1 MKNDPMKVKY
11 AEGGSLLNPI
21 EREQYSIGGAVA
33 KALSETFENYTKKE
47 AKNKMKSVHDAVEK
61 AVSERDTT
69 KMKKTDIFNMVAN
82 DQDVTVQ
89 DVKNIEKVFA
99 YQAGGGGKEN
109 LLGEIVQGIRAVA
122 KKPTELQKIA
132 EDFGGGKLTKEARK
146 KTGKAV
152 LATGSIGVA
161 ASGAT
166 GVGGYF
172 AGLSDA
178 QESKIKENKTSTV
191 NNITSGTM
199 DSAFSEAS
207 KNPTKY
213 VFIKK
218 GQPYFKYKGEDIPF
232 ALATEEKDIV
242 LDMTPRSK
250 NSEGG
255 SALRNQRSSLYE
267 DQQKKMKEEIERLSR
282 VRLEAEN
289 IEPTSENIELMR
301 IQIQEEQMDEDM
313 QRGYSRRGKSAGGK
327 IISLLLKKNA
337 KELPEK
343 TKKAKE
349 SLLSQAKQDEKAAG
363 MSKEELDEMSDE
375 DYLDFVE
382 SMSPSSATRMDEP
395 LEDVYEIIQQME
407 PEEVAKNMQ
416 LFRSVEDIQEY
427 IENLNPN
434 EARSFRDNLSEED
447 AKDFKEFLNLPEL
460 GPRVIKNQ
468 GGDPLLVPVEGMPV
482 DTYPNIPEDEIEGVL
497 ASQKPDEEM
506 EEDYV
511 SYVMEQ
517 TLSPEETEYV
527 NSVLATDDR
536 LSVLF
541 DKLILA
547 SSEFSGE
554 GKVEGPG
561 DGTSDDI
568 PARLSDGE
576 FVFTKKAVDQLGT
589 DNLQILMDDAE
600 RAYDGGLMKKSEN
613 DSSKL
618 DDDIHKVMLS
628 ANRSPSIR

>member
-1 MKNDPMKVKY
+1 MKVKY
-11 AEGGSLLNPI
+11 A
-21 EREQYSIGGAVA
+21 
-33 KALSETFENYTKKE
+33 
-47 AKNKMKSVHDAVEK
+47 
-61 AVSERDTT
+61 
-69 KMKKTDIFNMVAN
+69 
-82 DQDVTVQ
+82 
-89 DVKNIEKVFA
+89 
-99 YQAGGGGKEN
+99 
-109 LLGEIVQGIRAVA
+109 
-122 KKPTELQKIA
+122 
-132 EDFGGGKLTKEARK
+132 
-146 KTGKAV
+146 
-152 LATGSIGVA
+152 
-161 ASGAT
+161 
-166 GVGGYF
+166 
-172 AGLSDA
+172 
-178 QESKIKENKTSTV
+178 
-191 NNITSGTM
+191 
-199 DSAFSEAS
+199 
-207 KNPTKY
+207 
-213 VFIKK
+213 
-218 GQPYFKYKGEDIPF
+218 
-232 ALATEEKDIV
+232 
-242 LDMTPRSK
+242 
-250 NSEGG
+250 EGG

>member
-11 AEGGSLLNPI
+11 A
-21 EREQYSIGGAVA
+21 
-33 KALSETFENYTKKE
+33 
-47 AKNKMKSVHDAVEK
+47 
-61 AVSERDTT
+61 
-69 KMKKTDIFNMVAN
+69 
-82 DQDVTVQ
+82 
-89 DVKNIEKVFA
+89 
-99 YQAGGGGKEN
+99 
-109 LLGEIVQGIRAVA
+109 
-122 KKPTELQKIA
+122 
-132 EDFGGGKLTKEARK
+132 
-146 KTGKAV
+146 
-152 LATGSIGVA
+152 
-161 ASGAT
+161 
-166 GVGGYF
+166 
-172 AGLSDA
+172 
-178 QESKIKENKTSTV
+178 
-191 NNITSGTM
+191 
-199 DSAFSEAS
+199 
-207 KNPTKY
+207 
-213 VFIKK
+213 
-218 GQPYFKYKGEDIPF
+218 
-232 ALATEEKDIV
+232 
-242 LDMTPRSK
+242 
-250 NSEGG
+250 EGG

-349 SLLSQAKQDEKAAG
+349 SLLSQAKQDEKASG

>member
-11 AEGGSLLNPI
+11 A
-21 EREQYSIGGAVA
+21 
-33 KALSETFENYTKKE
+33 
-47 AKNKMKSVHDAVEK
+47 
-61 AVSERDTT
+61 
-69 KMKKTDIFNMVAN
+69 
-82 DQDVTVQ
+82 
-89 DVKNIEKVFA
+89 
-99 YQAGGGGKEN
+99 
-109 LLGEIVQGIRAVA
+109 
-122 KKPTELQKIA
+122 
-132 EDFGGGKLTKEARK
+132 
-146 KTGKAV
+146 
-152 LATGSIGVA
+152 
-161 ASGAT
+161 
-166 GVGGYF
+166 
-172 AGLSDA
+172 
-178 QESKIKENKTSTV
+178 
-191 NNITSGTM
+191 
-199 DSAFSEAS
+199 
-207 KNPTKY
+207 
-213 VFIKK
+213 
-218 GQPYFKYKGEDIPF
+218 
-232 ALATEEKDIV
+232 
-242 LDMTPRSK
+242 
-250 NSEGG
+250 EGG

-363 MSKEELDEMSDE
+363 MSKEELDDMPDE

>member
-11 AEGGSLLNPI
+11 A
-21 EREQYSIGGAVA
+21 
-33 KALSETFENYTKKE
+33 
-47 AKNKMKSVHDAVEK
+47 
-61 AVSERDTT
+61 
-69 KMKKTDIFNMVAN
+69 
-82 DQDVTVQ
+82 
-89 DVKNIEKVFA
+89 
-99 YQAGGGGKEN
+99 
-109 LLGEIVQGIRAVA
+109 
-122 KKPTELQKIA
+122 
-132 EDFGGGKLTKEARK
+132 
-146 KTGKAV
+146 
-152 LATGSIGVA
+152 
-161 ASGAT
+161 
-166 GVGGYF
+166 
-172 AGLSDA
+172 
-178 QESKIKENKTSTV
+178 
-191 NNITSGTM
+191 
-199 DSAFSEAS
+199 
-207 KNPTKY
+207 
-213 VFIKK
+213 
-218 GQPYFKYKGEDIPF
+218 
-232 ALATEEKDIV
+232 
-242 LDMTPRSK
+242 
-250 NSEGG
+250 EGG

-363 MSKEELDEMSDE
+363 MSKEELDEMPDE

>member
-11 AEGGSLLNPI
+11 A
-21 EREQYSIGGAVA
+21 
-33 KALSETFENYTKKE
+33 
-47 AKNKMKSVHDAVEK
+47 
-61 AVSERDTT
+61 
-69 KMKKTDIFNMVAN
+69 
-82 DQDVTVQ
+82 
-89 DVKNIEKVFA
+89 
-99 YQAGGGGKEN
+99 
-109 LLGEIVQGIRAVA
+109 
-122 KKPTELQKIA
+122 
-132 EDFGGGKLTKEARK
+132 
-146 KTGKAV
+146 
-152 LATGSIGVA
+152 
-161 ASGAT
+161 
-166 GVGGYF
+166 
-172 AGLSDA
+172 
-178 QESKIKENKTSTV
+178 
-191 NNITSGTM
+191 
-199 DSAFSEAS
+199 
-207 KNPTKY
+207 
-213 VFIKK
+213 
-218 GQPYFKYKGEDIPF
+218 
-232 ALATEEKDIV
+232 
-242 LDMTPRSK
+242 
-250 NSEGG
+250 EGG

-395 LEDVYEIIQQME
+395 LEDIYEIIQQME

-427 IENLNPN
+427 IGNLNPN

-613 DSSKL
+613 DFSKL

>member
-11 AEGGSLLNPI
+11 A
-21 EREQYSIGGAVA
+21 
-33 KALSETFENYTKKE
+33 
-47 AKNKMKSVHDAVEK
+47 
-61 AVSERDTT
+61 
-69 KMKKTDIFNMVAN
+69 
-82 DQDVTVQ
+82 
-89 DVKNIEKVFA
+89 
-99 YQAGGGGKEN
+99 
-109 LLGEIVQGIRAVA
+109 
-122 KKPTELQKIA
+122 
-132 EDFGGGKLTKEARK
+132 
-146 KTGKAV
+146 
-152 LATGSIGVA
+152 
-161 ASGAT
+161 
-166 GVGGYF
+166 
-172 AGLSDA
+172 
-178 QESKIKENKTSTV
+178 
-191 NNITSGTM
+191 
-199 DSAFSEAS
+199 
-207 KNPTKY
+207 
-213 VFIKK
+213 
-218 GQPYFKYKGEDIPF
+218 
-232 ALATEEKDIV
+232 
-242 LDMTPRSK
+242 
-250 NSEGG
+250 EGG

-343 TKKAKE
+343 TKKAKK

>member
-1 MKNDPMKVKY
+1 
-11 AEGGSLLNPI
+11 
-21 EREQYSIGGAVA
+21 
-33 KALSETFENYTKKE
+33 
-47 AKNKMKSVHDAVEK
+47 
-61 AVSERDTT
+61 
-69 KMKKTDIFNMVAN
+69 
-82 DQDVTVQ
+82 
-89 DVKNIEKVFA
+89 
-99 YQAGGGGKEN
+99 
-109 LLGEIVQGIRAVA
+109 
-122 KKPTELQKIA
+122 
-132 EDFGGGKLTKEARK
+132 
-146 KTGKAV
+146 
-152 LATGSIGVA
+152 
-161 ASGAT
+161 
-166 GVGGYF
+166 
-172 AGLSDA
+172 
-178 QESKIKENKTSTV
+178 
-191 NNITSGTM
+191 
-199 DSAFSEAS
+199 
-207 KNPTKY
+207 
-213 VFIKK
+213 
-218 GQPYFKYKGEDIPF
+218 
-232 ALATEEKDIV
+232 
-242 LDMTPRSK
+242 
-250 NSEGG
+250 
-255 SALRNQRSSLYE
+255 
-267 DQQKKMKEEIERLSR
+267 MKEEIERLSR

-349 SLLSQAKQDEKAAG
+349 SLLSQAKQDEKASG

>member
-11 AEGGSLLNPI
+11 A
-21 EREQYSIGGAVA
+21 
-33 KALSETFENYTKKE
+33 
-47 AKNKMKSVHDAVEK
+47 
-61 AVSERDTT
+61 
-69 KMKKTDIFNMVAN
+69 
-82 DQDVTVQ
+82 
-89 DVKNIEKVFA
+89 
-99 YQAGGGGKEN
+99 
-109 LLGEIVQGIRAVA
+109 
-122 KKPTELQKIA
+122 
-132 EDFGGGKLTKEARK
+132 
-146 KTGKAV
+146 
-152 LATGSIGVA
+152 
-161 ASGAT
+161 
-166 GVGGYF
+166 
-172 AGLSDA
+172 
-178 QESKIKENKTSTV
+178 
-191 NNITSGTM
+191 
-199 DSAFSEAS
+199 
-207 KNPTKY
+207 
-213 VFIKK
+213 
-218 GQPYFKYKGEDIPF
+218 
-232 ALATEEKDIV
+232 
-242 LDMTPRSK
+242 
-250 NSEGG
+250 EGG

-395 LEDVYEIIQQME
+395 LEDIYEIIQQME

-427 IENLNPN
+427 IGNLNPN

-447 AKDFKEFLNLPEL
+447 AKDFREFLNLPEL
-460 GPRVIKNQ
+460 GTRVIKNQ

>member
-1 MKNDPMKVKY
+1 MKVKY
-11 AEGGSLLNPI
+11 A
-21 EREQYSIGGAVA
+21 
-33 KALSETFENYTKKE
+33 
-47 AKNKMKSVHDAVEK
+47 
-61 AVSERDTT
+61 
-69 KMKKTDIFNMVAN
+69 
-82 DQDVTVQ
+82 
-89 DVKNIEKVFA
+89 
-99 YQAGGGGKEN
+99 
-109 LLGEIVQGIRAVA
+109 
-122 KKPTELQKIA
+122 
-132 EDFGGGKLTKEARK
+132 
-146 KTGKAV
+146 
-152 LATGSIGVA
+152 
-161 ASGAT
+161 
-166 GVGGYF
+166 
-172 AGLSDA
+172 
-178 QESKIKENKTSTV
+178 
-191 NNITSGTM
+191 
-199 DSAFSEAS
+199 
-207 KNPTKY
+207 
-213 VFIKK
+213 
-218 GQPYFKYKGEDIPF
+218 
-232 ALATEEKDIV
+232 
-242 LDMTPRSK
+242 
-250 NSEGG
+250 EGG

-363 MSKEELDEMSDE
+363 MSKEELDEMPDE

>member
-21 EREQYSIGGAVA
+21 EREQYSLGGAVA

-47 AKNKMKSVHDAVEK
+47 TKNKMKSVHDAVEK

-99 YQAGGGGKEN
+99 YQAGGGGKGN
-109 LLGEIVQGIRAVA
+109 LLEEIVQSVRAVA
-122 KKPTELQKIA
+122 KKPTGLQKIA

-152 LATGSIGVA
+152 LATGSTGVA

-166 GVGGYF
+166 GVVGYF

-213 VFIKK
+213 VFIKE

-363 MSKEELDEMSDE
+363 MSKEELDDMPDE

-395 LEDVYEIIQQME
+395 LEDIYEIIQQME

-613 DSSKL
+613 DFSKL

>member
-47 AKNKMKSVHDAVEK
+47 TKNKMKSVHDAVEK

-213 VFIKK
+213 VFIKE

-327 IISLLLKKNA
+327 IISLFLKKNA

-349 SLLSQAKQDEKAAG
+349 SLLSQAKQDEKAFG

-613 DSSKL
+613 DFSKL

>member
-11 AEGGSLLNPI
+11 A
-21 EREQYSIGGAVA
+21 
-33 KALSETFENYTKKE
+33 
-47 AKNKMKSVHDAVEK
+47 
-61 AVSERDTT
+61 
-69 KMKKTDIFNMVAN
+69 
-82 DQDVTVQ
+82 
-89 DVKNIEKVFA
+89 
-99 YQAGGGGKEN
+99 
-109 LLGEIVQGIRAVA
+109 
-122 KKPTELQKIA
+122 
-132 EDFGGGKLTKEARK
+132 
-146 KTGKAV
+146 
-152 LATGSIGVA
+152 
-161 ASGAT
+161 
-166 GVGGYF
+166 
-172 AGLSDA
+172 
-178 QESKIKENKTSTV
+178 
-191 NNITSGTM
+191 
-199 DSAFSEAS
+199 
-207 KNPTKY
+207 
-213 VFIKK
+213 
-218 GQPYFKYKGEDIPF
+218 
-232 ALATEEKDIV
+232 
-242 LDMTPRSK
+242 
-250 NSEGG
+250 EGG

-613 DSSKL
+613 DFSKL

>member
-47 AKNKMKSVHDAVEK
+47 TKNKMKSVHDAVEK

-178 QESKIKENKTSTV
+178 QESEIKENKTSTV
-191 NNITSGTM
+191 DNITSGTM
-199 DSAFSEAS
+199 ASAFSKAS

-213 VFIKK
+213 VFVKK

-337 KELPEK
+337 KELPKK

-613 DSSKL
+613 DFSKL

>member
-11 AEGGSLLNPI
+11 A
-21 EREQYSIGGAVA
+21 
-33 KALSETFENYTKKE
+33 
-47 AKNKMKSVHDAVEK
+47 
-61 AVSERDTT
+61 
-69 KMKKTDIFNMVAN
+69 
-82 DQDVTVQ
+82 
-89 DVKNIEKVFA
+89 
-99 YQAGGGGKEN
+99 
-109 LLGEIVQGIRAVA
+109 
-122 KKPTELQKIA
+122 
-132 EDFGGGKLTKEARK
+132 
-146 KTGKAV
+146 
-152 LATGSIGVA
+152 
-161 ASGAT
+161 
-166 GVGGYF
+166 
-172 AGLSDA
+172 
-178 QESKIKENKTSTV
+178 
-191 NNITSGTM
+191 
-199 DSAFSEAS
+199 
-207 KNPTKY
+207 
-213 VFIKK
+213 
-218 GQPYFKYKGEDIPF
+218 
-232 ALATEEKDIV
+232 
-242 LDMTPRSK
+242 
-250 NSEGG
+250 EGG

-349 SLLSQAKQDEKAAG
+349 SLLSQAKQDEKSFG

-613 DSSKL
+613 DFSKL

>member
-11 AEGGSLLNPI
+11 A
-21 EREQYSIGGAVA
+21 
-33 KALSETFENYTKKE
+33 
-47 AKNKMKSVHDAVEK
+47 
-61 AVSERDTT
+61 
-69 KMKKTDIFNMVAN
+69 
-82 DQDVTVQ
+82 
-89 DVKNIEKVFA
+89 
-99 YQAGGGGKEN
+99 
-109 LLGEIVQGIRAVA
+109 
-122 KKPTELQKIA
+122 
-132 EDFGGGKLTKEARK
+132 
-146 KTGKAV
+146 
-152 LATGSIGVA
+152 
-161 ASGAT
+161 
-166 GVGGYF
+166 
-172 AGLSDA
+172 
-178 QESKIKENKTSTV
+178 
-191 NNITSGTM
+191 
-199 DSAFSEAS
+199 
-207 KNPTKY
+207 
-213 VFIKK
+213 
-218 GQPYFKYKGEDIPF
+218 
-232 ALATEEKDIV
+232 
-242 LDMTPRSK
+242 
-250 NSEGG
+250 EGG

-267 DQQKKMKEEIERLSR
+267 DSR

-349 SLLSQAKQDEKAAG
+349 SLLSQAKQDEKASG

>member
-11 AEGGSLLNPI
+11 A
-21 EREQYSIGGAVA
+21 
-33 KALSETFENYTKKE
+33 
-47 AKNKMKSVHDAVEK
+47 
-61 AVSERDTT
+61 
-69 KMKKTDIFNMVAN
+69 
-82 DQDVTVQ
+82 
-89 DVKNIEKVFA
+89 
-99 YQAGGGGKEN
+99 
-109 LLGEIVQGIRAVA
+109 
-122 KKPTELQKIA
+122 
-132 EDFGGGKLTKEARK
+132 
-146 KTGKAV
+146 
-152 LATGSIGVA
+152 
-161 ASGAT
+161 
-166 GVGGYF
+166 
-172 AGLSDA
+172 
-178 QESKIKENKTSTV
+178 
-191 NNITSGTM
+191 
-199 DSAFSEAS
+199 
-207 KNPTKY
+207 
-213 VFIKK
+213 
-218 GQPYFKYKGEDIPF
+218 
-232 ALATEEKDIV
+232 
-242 LDMTPRSK
+242 
-250 NSEGG
+250 EGG

-327 IISLLLKKNA
+327 IISLFLKKNA

-349 SLLSQAKQDEKAAG
+349 SLLSQAKQDEKSFG

-613 DSSKL
+613 DFSKL

>member
-11 AEGGSLLNPI
+11 A
-21 EREQYSIGGAVA
+21 
-33 KALSETFENYTKKE
+33 
-47 AKNKMKSVHDAVEK
+47 
-61 AVSERDTT
+61 
-69 KMKKTDIFNMVAN
+69 
-82 DQDVTVQ
+82 
-89 DVKNIEKVFA
+89 
-99 YQAGGGGKEN
+99 
-109 LLGEIVQGIRAVA
+109 
-122 KKPTELQKIA
+122 
-132 EDFGGGKLTKEARK
+132 
-146 KTGKAV
+146 
-152 LATGSIGVA
+152 
-161 ASGAT
+161 
-166 GVGGYF
+166 
-172 AGLSDA
+172 
-178 QESKIKENKTSTV
+178 
-191 NNITSGTM
+191 
-199 DSAFSEAS
+199 
-207 KNPTKY
+207 
-213 VFIKK
+213 
-218 GQPYFKYKGEDIPF
+218 
-232 ALATEEKDIV
+232 
-242 LDMTPRSK
+242 
-250 NSEGG
+250 EGG

-267 DQQKKMKEEIERLSR
+267 DQQKQMKEEIERLSR

-349 SLLSQAKQDEKAAG
+349 SLLSQAKQDEKASG

-395 LEDVYEIIQQME
+395 LEDIYEIIQQME

-427 IENLNPN
+427 IGNLNPN

-447 AKDFKEFLNLPEL
+447 VKDFKEFLNLPEL

-613 DSSKL
+613 DFSKL
-618 DDDIHKVMLS
+618 DGDVHKVMLS

>member
-11 AEGGSLLNPI
+11 A
-21 EREQYSIGGAVA
+21 
-33 KALSETFENYTKKE
+33 
-47 AKNKMKSVHDAVEK
+47 
-61 AVSERDTT
+61 
-69 KMKKTDIFNMVAN
+69 
-82 DQDVTVQ
+82 
-89 DVKNIEKVFA
+89 
-99 YQAGGGGKEN
+99 
-109 LLGEIVQGIRAVA
+109 
-122 KKPTELQKIA
+122 
-132 EDFGGGKLTKEARK
+132 
-146 KTGKAV
+146 
-152 LATGSIGVA
+152 
-161 ASGAT
+161 
-166 GVGGYF
+166 
-172 AGLSDA
+172 
-178 QESKIKENKTSTV
+178 
-191 NNITSGTM
+191 
-199 DSAFSEAS
+199 
-207 KNPTKY
+207 
-213 VFIKK
+213 
-218 GQPYFKYKGEDIPF
+218 
-232 ALATEEKDIV
+232 
-242 LDMTPRSK
+242 
-250 NSEGG
+250 EGG

-327 IISLLLKKNA
+327 IISLFLKKNA

-343 TKKAKE
+343 IKKEKE
-349 SLLSQAKQDEKAAG
+349 SLLSQAKQDEKAFG
-363 MSKEELDEMSDE
+363 MSEKELDEMSDE

>member
-11 AEGGSLLNPI
+11 A
-21 EREQYSIGGAVA
+21 
-33 KALSETFENYTKKE
+33 
-47 AKNKMKSVHDAVEK
+47 
-61 AVSERDTT
+61 
-69 KMKKTDIFNMVAN
+69 
-82 DQDVTVQ
+82 
-89 DVKNIEKVFA
+89 
-99 YQAGGGGKEN
+99 
-109 LLGEIVQGIRAVA
+109 
-122 KKPTELQKIA
+122 
-132 EDFGGGKLTKEARK
+132 
-146 KTGKAV
+146 
-152 LATGSIGVA
+152 
-161 ASGAT
+161 
-166 GVGGYF
+166 
-172 AGLSDA
+172 
-178 QESKIKENKTSTV
+178 
-191 NNITSGTM
+191 
-199 DSAFSEAS
+199 
-207 KNPTKY
+207 
-213 VFIKK
+213 
-218 GQPYFKYKGEDIPF
+218 
-232 ALATEEKDIV
+232 
-242 LDMTPRSK
+242 
-250 NSEGG
+250 EGG

>member
-1 MKNDPMKVKY
+1 MKVKY
-11 AEGGSLLNPI
+11 A
-21 EREQYSIGGAVA
+21 
-33 KALSETFENYTKKE
+33 
-47 AKNKMKSVHDAVEK
+47 
-61 AVSERDTT
+61 
-69 KMKKTDIFNMVAN
+69 
-82 DQDVTVQ
+82 
-89 DVKNIEKVFA
+89 
-99 YQAGGGGKEN
+99 
-109 LLGEIVQGIRAVA
+109 
-122 KKPTELQKIA
+122 
-132 EDFGGGKLTKEARK
+132 
-146 KTGKAV
+146 
-152 LATGSIGVA
+152 
-161 ASGAT
+161 
-166 GVGGYF
+166 
-172 AGLSDA
+172 
-178 QESKIKENKTSTV
+178 
-191 NNITSGTM
+191 
-199 DSAFSEAS
+199 
-207 KNPTKY
+207 
-213 VFIKK
+213 
-218 GQPYFKYKGEDIPF
+218 
-232 ALATEEKDIV
+232 
-242 LDMTPRSK
+242 
-250 NSEGG
+250 EGG

-349 SLLSQAKQDEKAAG
+349 SLLSQAKQDEKASG

>member
-11 AEGGSLLNPI
+11 A
-21 EREQYSIGGAVA
+21 
-33 KALSETFENYTKKE
+33 
-47 AKNKMKSVHDAVEK
+47 
-61 AVSERDTT
+61 
-69 KMKKTDIFNMVAN
+69 
-82 DQDVTVQ
+82 
-89 DVKNIEKVFA
+89 
-99 YQAGGGGKEN
+99 
-109 LLGEIVQGIRAVA
+109 
-122 KKPTELQKIA
+122 
-132 EDFGGGKLTKEARK
+132 
-146 KTGKAV
+146 
-152 LATGSIGVA
+152 
-161 ASGAT
+161 
-166 GVGGYF
+166 
-172 AGLSDA
+172 
-178 QESKIKENKTSTV
+178 
-191 NNITSGTM
+191 
-199 DSAFSEAS
+199 
-207 KNPTKY
+207 
-213 VFIKK
+213 
-218 GQPYFKYKGEDIPF
+218 
-232 ALATEEKDIV
+232 
-242 LDMTPRSK
+242 
-250 NSEGG
+250 EGG

-337 KELPEK
+337 KELPKK

-613 DSSKL
+613 DFSKL

>member
-1 MKNDPMKVKY
+1 MKVKY

-213 VFIKK
+213 VFIKE

-327 IISLLLKKNA
+327 IISLFLKKNA

-349 SLLSQAKQDEKAAG
+349 SLLSQAKQDEKAFG

-613 DSSKL
+613 DFSKL

>member
-47 AKNKMKSVHDAVEK
+47 TKNKMKSVHDAVEK

-122 KKPTELQKIA
+122 KKPTELQKIS

-199 DSAFSEAS
+199 DSAFSKAS

-363 MSKEELDEMSDE
+363 MSKEELDKMSDE

-613 DSSKL
+613 DFSKL

>member
-11 AEGGSLLNPI
+11 A
-21 EREQYSIGGAVA
+21 
-33 KALSETFENYTKKE
+33 
-47 AKNKMKSVHDAVEK
+47 
-61 AVSERDTT
+61 
-69 KMKKTDIFNMVAN
+69 
-82 DQDVTVQ
+82 
-89 DVKNIEKVFA
+89 
-99 YQAGGGGKEN
+99 
-109 LLGEIVQGIRAVA
+109 
-122 KKPTELQKIA
+122 
-132 EDFGGGKLTKEARK
+132 
-146 KTGKAV
+146 
-152 LATGSIGVA
+152 
-161 ASGAT
+161 
-166 GVGGYF
+166 
-172 AGLSDA
+172 
-178 QESKIKENKTSTV
+178 
-191 NNITSGTM
+191 
-199 DSAFSEAS
+199 
-207 KNPTKY
+207 
-213 VFIKK
+213 
-218 GQPYFKYKGEDIPF
+218 
-232 ALATEEKDIV
+232 
-242 LDMTPRSK
+242 
-250 NSEGG
+250 EGG

-337 KELPEK
+337 KELPEEI
-343 TKKAKE
+343 KKAKE
-349 SLLSQAKQDEKAAG
+349 SLLSQAKQDEKAFG
-363 MSKEELDEMSDE
+363 MSEKELDEMSDE

-395 LEDVYEIIQQME
+395 LQDVYEIIQQME
-407 PEEVAKNMQ
+407 PEEVAKNME

-427 IENLNPN
+427 IKNLNPN